1 MSLNETAA
9 PPLQPSDGAE
19 DGPFDRAQGRPEPR
33 DGGEAPRSGKPVPR
47 ARTRTMILI
56 GLACLVAFLILLA
69 VGVLPRVS
77 NNHALAAAAES
88 ARNAVPGVY
97 IFRPAPAPDS
107 GLVLAGTTQAIQD
120 AIIYARTSGYLSKRH
135 VDIGDHV
142 RTGQLLAEIAS
153 PEVEQQLSQSRA
165 NLLQSEKSLDLQKAT
180 LDLARITM
188 ERYKAADAEKAV
200 AIELVDQS
208 VGAFRTAQAAVAA
221 AEASVASNQANVRQL
236 EQLTSFQRVL
246 APFSGTVIQ
255 RNVDVGALITAGSP
269 TDNTAVA
276 PSSVTGAANGLFE
289 VAQVDRLRVF
299 VNVPQ
304 AFAPNVRA
312 GLPVQVTVRGQLTAP
327 IAAAVTRTSSA
338 LDPGTRTLLAQV
350 EIANPSGRLVPGM
363 FVYVTFK
370 IAPSGTRWRVPATA
384 VIFGAQG
391 TRVATIGAGNMIH
404 FQPVTLGRDFGA
416 SIDIQAGLD
425 GSETIVT
432 QPTVS
437 LQEGQVVTPLEVKGT
452 R

>member
-1 MSLNETAA
+1 MSLDET
-9 PPLQPSDGAE
+9 GA
-19 DGPFDRAQGRPEPR
+19 
-33 DGGEAPRSGKPVPR
+33 EAPRSSEPVPR

-97 IFRPAPAPDS
+97 VFQPAHASDT

-142 RTGQLLAEIAS
+142 QPGQLLAEIAS
-153 PEVEQQLSQSRA
+153 PEIEQQLSQSRA
-165 NLLQSEKSLDLQKAT
+165 NLLQSEKNLDLQKAT

-188 ERYKAADAEKAV
+188 ERYKAADEEKAV
-200 AIELVDQS
+200 AVEAVDQS

-221 AEASVASNQANVRQL
+221 AEANVASNQANVRQL

-269 TDNTAVA
+269 TNNTAVA

-312 GLPVQVTVRGQLTAP
+312 GMPVQLTVRGQLEAP
-327 IAAAVTRTSSA
+327 VAAYVTRTSSA
-338 LDPGTRTLLAQV
+338 LDPETRTLLAQV
-350 EIANPSGRLVPGM
+350 DIPNPSSRLVPGM
-363 FVYVTFK
+363 FVYVSFNITP
-370 IAPSGTRWRVPATA
+370 AGTRWRVPATA
-384 VIFGAQG
+384 VVFDTQG
-391 TRVATIGAGNMIH
+391 TRVATVGPGNTIR
-404 FQPVTLGRDFGA
+404 FQHVTLGRDYGA
-416 SIDIQAGLD
+416 SIDIQAGLH
-425 GSETIVT
+425 GNETIVT

-437 LQEGQVVTPLEVKGT
+437 LREGQVVTPLESKST